1 MVSKSNALHFAGVGL
16 RDETSETTKDSN
28 TFPAVFVKFTE
39 FAGNKEI
46 ETETDE
52 GHTGRR
58 TLNLGENRS
67 KASASPEITDNLRL
81 NQGLEDLIYYTLG
94 NMTETTVTGDT
105 STETTYKQ
113 EMTPNVNGD
122 LPVAHILHG
131 FNDNVQGCR
140 IYKNAVANETTFTMN
155 SEEKP
160 TIQTSFVSDYP
171 YYGDNS
177 SVVSPTFGAYL
188 PKALKAGALSVYF
201 KPYIDGA
208 VVAIDEAADKIDCL
222 TESEVSINNNIE
234 ASTCAGTEF
243 GESNKD
249 IKNLEVTG
257 SMTLRYVD
265 KDIERLFSTGHYT
278 GDNSHKVSENSLY
291 GALRFKYQTSYV
303 NEGKTVP
310 LLFQIDIPNA
320 CISNA
325 ESSES
330 GDDVK
335 TISME
340 ITASEELGTV
350 GNDIIKITTQ
360 SALQFKTGDNVT
372 KHICQEMPA

>member
-1 MVSKSNALHFAGVGL
+1 
-16 RDETSETTKDSN
+16 
-28 TFPAVFVKFTE
+28 
-39 FAGNKEI
+39 
-46 ETETDE
+46 
-52 GHTGRR
+52 
-58 TLNLGENRS
+58 
-67 KASASPEITDNLRL
+67 
-81 NQGLEDLIYYTLG
+81 
-94 NMTETTVTGDT
+94 
-105 STETTYKQ
+105 
-113 EMTPNVNGD
+113 
-122 LPVAHILHG
+122 
-131 FNDNVQGCR
+131 
-140 IYKNAVANETTFTMN
+140 
-155 SEEKP
+155 
-160 TIQTSFVSDYP
+160 
-171 YYGDNS
+171 
-177 SVVSPTFGAYL
+177 
-188 PKALKAGALSVYF
+188 
-201 KPYIDGA
+201 
-208 VVAIDEAADKIDCL
+208 
-222 TESEVSINNNIE
+222 
-234 ASTCAGTEF
+234 
-243 GESNKD
+243 
-249 IKNLEVTG
+249 
-257 SMTLRYVD
+257 MTLRYVD

-372 KHICQEMPA
+372 AHICQEMPS